1 MDKNLLDHPHLQV
14 QFSNAAYSESRSR
27 DGQVV
32 NGKTSTFYLGTTVS
46 LS

>member
-1 MDKNLLDHPHLQV
+1 MDKNLLDHPHLQLH
-14 QFSNAAYSESRSR
+14 FSNAAWGESCSR

-32 NGKTSTFYLGTTVS
+32 NGKTSTFQLGTAVS